1 MTTELQPTLIDVLPV
16 ERVPVKFGPREI
28 YKDAAGK
35 RVPSVTTIL
44 SRFKESGGLLHWAN
58 QAGLDG
64 LTLEDARAVA
74 ATAGTMAHALVEAA
88 INHRPDPDL
97 LGDADTIRRARA
109 AFDTY
114 RKWADAYHITM
125 RHTEV
130 SLVSQL
136 HRFGGRLDA
145 IGLEGD
151 TLVLLDWKTSNAVYP
166 DMLLQLAGYK
176 LLWEENF
183 PDHRLHGFHL
193 CRFAKEQGDFCHH
206 YFPSIDAEAETF
218 LVMRE
223 LYDKVKQV
231 EKRVK

>member
-1 MTTELQPTLIDVLPV
+1 MTTDLQPTLDAAPI
-16 ERVPVKFGPREI
+16 ERIPVKFGTREI
-28 YKDAAGK
+28 YKDVAGK

-88 INHRPDPDL
+88 INGRPDPDL
-97 LGDADTIRRARA
+97 QGDPETIRRARA

-114 RKWADAYHITM
+114 RKWADLYHIRI

-145 IGLEGD
+145 VGMEGD

-176 LLWEENF
+176 ILWEENY
-183 PDHRLHGFHL
+183 PTWPLGGFHL

-206 YFPSIDAEAETF
+206 YFPSIDAEAQTF
-218 LVMRE
+218 LVMRD
-223 LYDKVKQV
+223 LYDRVKTV

>member
-1 MTTELQPTLIDVLPV
+1 MSTELQPTVDTPPL
-16 ERVPVKFGPREI
+16 ERVPVKFGTREI
-28 YKDAAGK
+28 YKDVQGK

-44 SRFKESGGLLHWAN
+44 SRFKESGGLLYWAN

-64 LTLEDARAVA
+64 MTLDEARAVA
-74 ATAGTMAHALVEAA
+74 ATAGTMAHALVEAS
-88 INHRPDPDL
+88 INSQPEPEL
-97 LGDADTIRRARA
+97 KGDADTIRRARA

-114 RKWADAYHITM
+114 RKWADLYHIRI

-130 SLVSQL
+130 SLVSQQY
-136 HRFGGRLDA
+136 RFGGRLDA
-145 IGLEGD
+145 VGLEGE

-176 LLWEENF
+176 LLWEENY
-183 PDHRLHGFHL
+183 PAHRLHGFHL

-206 YFPSIDAEAETF
+206 YFPNIDAEAATF
-218 LVMRE
+218 LVMRD
-223 LYDKVKQV
+223 LYDKMKTV